1 MSNRWTILS
10 LALALALAAPI
21 AVARAQ
27 PAARSIEQT
36 ETLDRGALF
45 DAVVSRTFARF
56 YDPEQMTR
64 EKWIERANG
73 VRESVVAAPSND
85 EAIARINALLDTLKA
100 SHFRLHTPEDLAYYI
115 LLDLTPTA
123 PGARELLAK
132 HFWGSRPFY
141 AGTGAFTDEIGGKHF
156 IDGIMDGSPAERAG
170 LKIGDE
176 IADVDGAPY
185 HLITSF
191 RGKAGKTA
199 RLGIRRSAE
208 SAVEAVTVPIVPI
221 VPGLA
226 FEQATK
232 ASARIIQHAGKRIG
246 YFRVWAQFSDAPI
259 IQAVARLS
267 PGGKLSLTTTE
278 REGRTSVTIVQS
290 DVGILTAEP
299 LDGMIVDM
307 RGKVGGRDSSDTL
320 IGLLDRGRRGAPFF
334 YRGRQYM
341 GAQKSADPS
350 NPSFRSRAV
359 LLTDHHTRSAG
370 EMVSHSFRYAGMGPI
385 MGTTTAGHVLAAGIE
400 VMLGGYVLQVP
411 NSRPEVDGQIFEG
424 KGVAPDIV
432 VERPLPYS
440 GGADP
445 VLEAALKRVVE
456 ILAK

>member
-1 MSNRWTILS
+1 MTKRWTILP
-10 LALALALAAPI
+10 LALVFALAAPI
-21 AVARAQ
+21 DFARAQ
-27 PAARSIEQT
+27 PAARPLEQA

-73 VRESVVAAPSND
+73 VRESVVNAPSTD
-85 EAIARINALLDTLKA
+85 EAIARINGLLDTLKA
-100 SHFRLHTPEDLAYYI
+100 SHFRLHTPDDLSYYI
-115 LLDLTPTA
+115 LLDLTPSA

-141 AGTGAFTDEIGGKHF
+141 AGTGAFTADIGGKHF
-156 IDGIMDGSPAERAG
+156 IDGIMDGSPAERTG

-176 IADVDGAPY
+176 IVEVDGAPY

-191 RGKAGKTA
+191 RGKAGGKV
-199 RLGIRRSAE
+199 RLGVRRSAE
-208 SAVEAVTVPIVPI
+208 SAIEIVEVAVVPI

-232 ASARIIQHAGKRIG
+232 ASARIIQHGGKRIG
-246 YFRVWAQFSDAPI
+246 YFRIWAQFSDAPI
-259 IQAVARLS
+259 VQAIARLS
-267 PGGKLSLTTTE
+267 PGGRLSVTTTE
-278 REGRTSVTIVQS
+278 REGRVGVSVVHS
-290 DVGILTAEP
+290 EVGSLTTEP
-299 LDGMIVDM
+299 LDGIIVDM

-320 IGLLDRGRRGAPFF
+320 IGLLDRGRRGAPYV
-334 YRGRQYM
+334 YRGRQSPGQQR
-341 GAQKSADPS
+341 GADAS
-350 NPSFRSRAV
+350 NPSFRGRAV
-359 LLTDHHTRSAG
+359 MLTDHHTRSAG

-385 MGTTTAGHVLAAGIE
+385 IGTTTAGHVLAAGIE
-400 VMLGGYVLQVP
+400 VMPGGYVLQVP
-411 NSRPEVDGQIFEG
+411 NSRPEVDGQNFEG

-440 GGADP
+440 AGADP
-445 VLEAALKRVVE
+445 VLEAALKR
-456 ILAK
+456 LAEMVAR